1 MIRSEPVITTATVA
15 VLLDA
20 LVTQVLPKLT
30 APVHVALVSVLVA
43 VVAVVARRFS
53 FSENTIREANLDP
66 DSVRERAADPL
77 VPRCNR

>member
-20 LVTQVLPKLT
+20 IVTQVLPKLE

-53 FSENTIREANLDP
+53 FSENTIREAGLDP
-66 DSVRERAADPL
+66 AAVERRAADPTQR
-77 VPRCNR
+77 RCDR